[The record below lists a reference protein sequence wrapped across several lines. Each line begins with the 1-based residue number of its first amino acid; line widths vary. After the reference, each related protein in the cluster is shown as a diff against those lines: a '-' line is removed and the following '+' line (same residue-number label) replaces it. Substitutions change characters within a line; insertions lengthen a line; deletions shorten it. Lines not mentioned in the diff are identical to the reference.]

1 MKDVSFGV
9 GDICAFT
16 PDDAAKIA
24 PLFRVSSHVLRTAE
38 LLDTQNAMNAKLAAL
53 LSLTSDVFAA
63 QQRHDFK
70 QLVRSICTHSH
81 DLFDCDRCTFFIVDQ
96 YSETVDSDGS
106 SNNKYH
112 CDNRHLDCR
121 ILKIIE
127 RQVNQTYDVNK

>member
-1 MKDVSFGV
+1 MKDIMFGAADV
-9 GDICAFT
+9 VAFT
-16 PDDAAKIA
+16 PEDAEKIA

-38 LLDTQNAMNAKLAAL
+38 LLDTQNAMNNKLGAL

-96 YSETVDSDGS
+96 YSD
-106 SNNKYH
+106 
-112 CDNRHLDCR
+112 HL
-121 ILKIIE
+121 IGYYSKAQSGYGNYSLI
-127 RQVNQTYDVNK
+127 